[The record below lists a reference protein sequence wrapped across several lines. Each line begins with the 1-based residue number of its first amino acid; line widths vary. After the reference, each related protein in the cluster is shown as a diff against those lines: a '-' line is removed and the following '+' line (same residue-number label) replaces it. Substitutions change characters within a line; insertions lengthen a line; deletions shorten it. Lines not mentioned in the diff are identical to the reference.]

1 MAEISASHN
10 TQLSELFRRFGTR
23 KRFPAGKILFMKGD
37 TASEIYY
44 LEKGRVRA
52 YLLYPDGE
60 ERTLCYV
67 EQGNLAGEEVV
78 AKPPRRI
85 VCADA
90 VTDIRVI
97 AMSGSVL
104 QQHCFEDRE
113 VLQELM
119 ALFMRKIEL
128 LANWIFYGQFS
139 HNDARL
145 ACFLYDQSDRST
157 GVSFTQEQIAVVT
170 GMSRASVSK
179 LLHRFEADGLIE
191 TGYGRIRVIRRD
203 ALKDYFYGQE
213 F

>member
-1 MAEISASHN
+1 MPEISAAGN
-10 TQLSELFRRFGTR
+10 ARLAELFHRCGRRTQ
-23 KRFPAGKILFMKGD
+23 FPAGRILFLKNEE
-37 TASEIYY
+37 AREIYY

-67 EQGNLAGEEVV
+67 EKGNLVGEEVV
-78 AKPPRRI
+78 ALPPRRI

-90 VTDIRVI
+90 ASEIRVI
-97 AMSGSVL
+97 AMSGIVL
-104 QQHCFEDRE
+104 QRHCQEDPALLR
-113 VLQELM
+113 ELM

-128 LANWIFYGQFS
+128 LSNWIFYGQFS

-145 ACFLYDQSDRST
+145 ACFLYDQSDR
-157 GVSFTQEQIAVVT
+157 GPGIPFTQEQIALVT
-170 GMSRASVSK
+170 GMSRVSVSK
-179 LLHRFEADGLIE
+179 LVKRFEDDGLIE
-191 TGYGRIRVIRRD
+191 KGYSRIRVLQRE